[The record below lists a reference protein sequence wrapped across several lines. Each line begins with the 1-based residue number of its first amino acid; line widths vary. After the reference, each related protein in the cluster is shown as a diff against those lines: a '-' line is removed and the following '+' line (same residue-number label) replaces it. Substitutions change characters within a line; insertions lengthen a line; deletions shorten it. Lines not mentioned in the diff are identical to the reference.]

1 MRHFPLL
8 AIAAL
13 CALPTQAQETAPKLK
28 IGAETKVGFYNDRV
42 GGELRHDHS
51 GFKGDQ
57 LNVFVDGQINEKV
70 SFAFRQRLNK
80 KIERNDIFQATD
92 WMYVTYQANKN
103 WGVSAGKEIVW
114 IGGYEYEKAPIDVY
128 TASEFWNN
136 VTCFKFGVNGAY
148 TSNSGNDTFFAQF
161 CESSFATADRH
172 DMFAYNLYW
181 TGTHGIWS
189 TTYSLNMM
197 EYEPSKFISY
207 IALGNRFNMGPVT
220 LELDLMNRVA
230 SHQTYFFKDCSVMA
244 NLIYGVIPML
254 NIYGKVTY
262 DVNKTDTDAD
272 KYVMAGS
279 ELTTVSGGLEFFP
292 VKNKKNF
299 RVNLGVAHTSGKN
312 TNPDGTMLNDRLTI
326 QAGVSAKLDLF
337 KMGY

>member
-148 TSNSGNDTFFAQF
+148 TSNSGKDTFFAQF

-181 TGTHGIWS
+181 TGTH
-189 TTYSLNMM
+189 
-197 EYEPSKFISY
+197 
-207 IALGNRFNMGPVT
+207 
-220 LELDLMNRVA
+220 
-230 SHQTYFFKDCSVMA
+230 
-244 NLIYGVIPML
+244 
-254 NIYGKVTY
+254 
-262 DVNKTDTDAD
+262 
-272 KYVMAGS
+272 
-279 ELTTVSGGLEFFP
+279 
-292 VKNKKNF
+292 
-299 RVNLGVAHTSGKN
+299 
-312 TNPDGTMLNDRLTI
+312 
-326 QAGVSAKLDLF
+326 
-337 KMGY
+337 

>member
-1 MRHFPLL
+1 
-8 AIAAL
+8 
-13 CALPTQAQETAPKLK
+13 
-28 IGAETKVGFYNDRV
+28 
-42 GGELRHDHS
+42 
-51 GFKGDQ
+51 
-57 LNVFVDGQINEKV
+57 
-70 SFAFRQRLNK
+70 
-80 KIERNDIFQATD
+80 
-92 WMYVTYQANKN
+92 
-103 WGVSAGKEIVW
+103 
-114 IGGYEYEKAPIDVY
+114 
-128 TASEFWNN
+128 
-136 VTCFKFGVNGAY
+136 
-148 TSNSGNDTFFAQF
+148 
-161 CESSFATADRH
+161 
-172 DMFAYNLYW
+172 
-181 TGTHGIWS
+181 
-189 TTYSLNMM
+189 
-197 EYEPSKFISY
+197 
-207 IALGNRFNMGPVT
+207 MGPVT
-220 LELDLMNRVA
+220 LELDLMNRAA

-244 NLIYGVIPML
+244 NLIYGVNPML

>member
-114 IGGYEYEKAPIDVY
+114 IGGYEYEKEIGR
-128 TASEFWNN
+128 ASCRE
-136 VTCFKFGVNGAY
+136 
-148 TSNSGNDTFFAQF
+148 
-161 CESSFATADRH
+161 
-172 DMFAYNLYW
+172 
-181 TGTHGIWS
+181 
-189 TTYSLNMM
+189 
-197 EYEPSKFISY
+197 
-207 IALGNRFNMGPVT
+207 
-220 LELDLMNRVA
+220 RV
-230 SHQTYFFKDCSVMA
+230 
-244 NLIYGVIPML
+244 
-254 NIYGKVTY
+254 
-262 DVNKTDTDAD
+262 
-272 KYVMAGS
+272 
-279 ELTTVSGGLEFFP
+279 
-292 VKNKKNF
+292 
-299 RVNLGVAHTSGKN
+299 
-312 TNPDGTMLNDRLTI
+312 
-326 QAGVSAKLDLF
+326 
-337 KMGY
+337 